1 MTDAAKLRALMAS
14 SPFHD
19 FLGLE
24 LLDLDPSGPSVAL
37 GAKWRPGFEREPG
50 SKQWHGGVLAA
61 VIDIAGAYAAFA
73 KTGRGLPTV
82 DLRIEYMRPA
92 IDTDL
97 RAEAKALRA
106 GRTLGTVDVALR
118 DKNGVLVAAGRGTYF
133 TQTVSA

>member
-1 MTDAAKLRALMAS
+1 MTDAAALRALMTT

-24 LLDLDPSGPSVAL
+24 LLELDPSGPSVTL
-37 GAKWRPGFEREPG
+37 GAKWRPGFERGHG

-61 VIDIAGAYAAFA
+61 VIDVAGAYAAFA
-73 KTGRGLPTV
+73 MTGRGLPTV
-82 DLRIEYMRPA
+82 DLRIDYMRPA

-97 RAEAKALRA
+97 RAEAKALRT
-106 GRTLGTVDVALR
+106 GRTLGTVDIVLR
-118 DKNGVLVAAGRGTYF
+118 DKTGAIVAAGRGTYF